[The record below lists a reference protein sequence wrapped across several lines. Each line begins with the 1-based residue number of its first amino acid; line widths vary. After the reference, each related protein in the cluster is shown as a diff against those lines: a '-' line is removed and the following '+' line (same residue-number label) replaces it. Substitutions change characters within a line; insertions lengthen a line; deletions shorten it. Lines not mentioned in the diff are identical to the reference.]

1 MKIKKKMKIGDLLT
15 LAAMLLTMSM
25 LFSFSTV
32 SASAADTT
40 VAVEAAAD
48 TSINIPDGGFV
59 TMAADIPA
67 FVPQHVIKP
76 LAAGGS
82 GGSGGSGKSA
92 SAEDSYET
100 VIGFFIT
107 WIRRIGAV
115 IALVGG
121 IMFGLAIKDNN
132 ADQKQAGLM
141 TLIAGFVVVAI
152 TAASDM
158 FNLFS

>member
-1 MKIKKKMKIGDLLT
+1 MKSKKTRMLGKLLT
-15 LAAMLLTMSM
+15 LAAMILTMGM
-25 LFSFSTV
+25 IFSFSTV

-40 VAVEAAAD
+40 AVVETEAD
-48 TSINIPDGGFV
+48 TSIQIPDGML
-59 TMAADIPA
+59 TMEVDISS
-67 FVPQHVIKP
+67 FKPQHVIMP
-76 LAAGGS
+76 LAGDAGGA
-82 GGSGGSGKSA
+82 GGGDSS

-152 TAASDM
+152 TAAVDM
-158 FNLFS
+158 FDLFS